1 MGRLGC
7 RNQLCQNADMNES
20 APTEPF
26 RPADEVT
33 HHMGYL
39 LKRAQA
45 ALRGAMDKVL
55 REHGLTVPQY
65 ATLELLALHPGMSN
79 ADLARAT
86 FVTRQSGNVVL
97 RGLQD
102 AGLLTRPATADHGRA
117 RPARLTEEGHARL
130 AAVQDSVYA
139 IEQRMT
145 EAIPPQR
152 VAALLTDLDRI
163 AAALED

>member
-1 MGRLGC
+1 M
-7 RNQLCQNADMNES
+7 METSS
-20 APTEPF
+20 AEPPH
-26 RPADEVT
+26 PAKDVT
-33 HHMGYL
+33 QHVGYL

-45 ALRGAMDKVL
+45 ALRGAMDKAL

-97 RGLQD
+97 RGLQE
-102 AGLLTRPATADHGRA
+102 AGLITRPATADHGRA
-117 RPARLTEEGHARL
+117 RPAHLTEEGHTRL
-130 AAVQDSVYA
+130 AAVQAAVYA
-139 IEQRMT
+139 IEERMV

-152 VAALLTDLDRI
+152 MAALLTDLDRI
-163 AAALED
+163 AAALEK

>member
-1 MGRLGC
+1 M
-7 RNQLCQNADMNES
+7 MES
-20 APTEPF
+20 TPTEPAH
-26 RPADEVT
+26 PAKDVT
-33 HHMGYL
+33 RHVGYL

-45 ALRGAMDKVL
+45 ALHGAMDKVL

-97 RGLQD
+97 RGLQEG
-102 AGLLTRPATADHGRA
+102 GLITRPATADHGRA
-117 RPARLTEEGHARL
+117 RPAHLTEEGHARL
-130 AAVQDSVYA
+130 AAVQVAVHA
-139 IEQRMT
+139 IEQRMA

-152 VAALLTDLDRI
+152 LAVLRTDLDRI
-163 AAALED
+163 AAALEEQP

>member
-1 MGRLGC
+1 M
-7 RNQLCQNADMNES
+7 MES
-20 APTEPF
+20 TPAEPPH
-26 RPADEVT
+26 PAKDVT
-33 HHMGYL
+33 QHVGYL

-97 RGLQD
+97 RGLQE
-102 AGLLTRPATADHGRA
+102 AGLITRPATADHGRA
-117 RPARLTEEGHARL
+117 RPAHLTADGRARL
-130 AAVQDSVYA
+130 VAVQAAVYA
-139 IEQRMT
+139 IEERMV

-152 VAALLTDLDRI
+152 MAALLADLDHI
-163 AAALED
+163 AAALEE

>member
-1 MGRLGC
+1 M
-7 RNQLCQNADMNES
+7 MES
-20 APTEPF
+20 MPAEP
-26 RPADEVT
+26 PHLAEDVT
-33 HHMGYL
+33 RHVGYL
-39 LKRAQA
+39 IKRAQA

-97 RGLQD
+97 RGLQE
-102 AGLLTRPATADHGRA
+102 AGLITRPATADHGRA
-117 RPARLTEEGHARL
+117 RPAHLTEDGRRSL
-130 AAVQDSVYA
+130 AAVQAAVYA
-139 IEQRMT
+139 IEQRMV

-152 VAALLTDLDRI
+152 MAALLTDLDRM

>member
-1 MGRLGC
+1 M
-7 RNQLCQNADMNES
+7 MES
-20 APTEPF
+20 MPAEPP
-26 RPADEVT
+26 RPAKDVT
-33 HHMGYL
+33 QHVGYL

-65 ATLELLALHPGMSN
+65 ATLELLALYPGMSN

-97 RGLQD
+97 RGLQE
-102 AGLLTRPATADHGRA
+102 AGLISRPATADHGRA
-117 RPARLTEEGHARL
+117 RPARLTEEGRARL
-130 AAVQDSVYA
+130 ATVQAAVYA
-139 IEQRMT
+139 IEQRMV

-152 VAALLTDLDRI
+152 MAVLLADLDRI
-163 AAALED
+163 AAALEE

>member
-1 MGRLGC
+1 M
-7 RNQLCQNADMNES
+7 
-20 APTEPF
+20 PPEPSH
-26 RPADEVT
+26 PADDIT
-33 HHMGYL
+33 HHLGYL

-65 ATLELLALHPGMSN
+65 STLELLALHPGMSN

-102 AGLLTRPATADHGRA
+102 AGLITRPATADHGRA
-117 RPARLTEEGHARL
+117 RPARLTDEGRARL
-130 AAVQDSVYA
+130 ATVQAAVHAV
-139 IEQRMT
+139 EQRMT
-145 EAIPPQR
+145 DALPPRR
-152 VAALLTDLDRI
+152 VTALLTDLDLI
-163 AAALED
+163 AAALEE